1 MLNLNNITLLC
12 MSSVSIDLSI
22 KALLRSSEKIN
33 FGDIKFVSHE
43 KPLNLDNKIK
53 FCYID
58 KINSLD
64 DYSYKMIYQLDKY
77 VDTDYVLVIQS
88 DGYVINPHLWQDN
101 FLNYD
106 YIGAPFP
113 LPRDDFSYRDSNNK
127 LFRVGNGGFSL
138 RSKKLIQL
146 ANKLQLEWK
155 SFHGFYNED
164 GFICGMYKEIYENN
178 GMKFAPIDVAKYFSH
193 EIQVPEIQGITPFGF
208 HGKFSKYYNK

>member
-106 YIGAPFP
+106 
-113 LPRDDFSYRDSNNK
+113 
-127 LFRVGNGGFSL
+127 
-138 RSKKLIQL
+138 
-146 ANKLQLEWK
+146 
-155 SFHGFYNED
+155 
-164 GFICGMYKEIYENN
+164 
-178 GMKFAPIDVAKYFSH
+178 
-193 EIQVPEIQGITPFGF
+193 
-208 HGKFSKYYNK
+208 

>member
-193 EIQVPEIQGITPFGF
+193 EIQVPEIQGIIPFGF